1 MKLLRPR
8 DQFWGH
14 GYAGTSLDDLV
25 AVTGLGRG
33 SLYGAFGDKHTI
45 FMRAL
50 DEYSTATMAA
60 VRAELRDSAESAYD
74 RLVGH
79 IRSMARVNA
88 TDSKRRGCLTA
99 KSAAELGATDKAVA
113 RGSSASLIRTG
124 PNLQRPLQLP
134 NAKVTSI
141 VRSIRGIWPRSCW
154 RYCEAWRR
162 CARAERRAPRSPARA
177 NRPSHCFPARASERS
192 GRRGEFPAPQG
203 PRRAGKSTLRGG
215 CLLQVID

>member
-1 MKLLRPR
+1 MARPRKFVEDEVIEAAR

-113 RGSSASLIRTG
+113 RGVKRFLDTYRSELAETIAAAQREGHLDSAVNSRDLAALVLAILRGMEALRKGGASSATITSAGEQAIAL
-124 PNLQRPLQLP
+124 LP
-134 NAKVTSI
+134 
-141 VRSIRGIWPRSCW
+141 R
-154 RYCEAWRR
+154 
-162 CARAERRAPRSPARA
+162 ARV
-177 NRPSHCFPARASERS
+177 
-192 GRRGEFPAPQG
+192 G
-203 PRRAGKSTLRGG
+203 T
-215 CLLQVID
+215 

>member
-1 MKLLRPR
+1 MARPRKFVEDQVIEAAR

-113 RGSSASLIRTG
+113 RGIKRFLDTYRSELAETIAAAQREGHLDSAVNSRDLAALVLAILRGMEALRKGGASSATITSAGEQAIAL
-124 PNLQRPLQLP
+124 LP
-134 NAKVTSI
+134 
-141 VRSIRGIWPRSCW
+141 R
-154 RYCEAWRR
+154 
-162 CARAERRAPRSPARA
+162 ARA
-177 NRPSHCFPARASERS
+177 
-192 GRRGEFPAPQG
+192 G
-203 PRRAGKSTLRGG
+203 T
-215 CLLQVID
+215 

>member
-1 MKLLRPR
+1 MARPRKFVEDQVIGAAR
-8 DQFWGH
+8 DQFWAH

-113 RGSSASLIRTG
+113 RGVKRFLDTYRSELAETIAAAQREGHLDSAVNSRDLAALVLAILRGMEALRKGGASSATITSAGEQAIAL
-124 PNLQRPLQLP
+124 LP
-134 NAKVTSI
+134 
-141 VRSIRGIWPRSCW
+141 R
-154 RYCEAWRR
+154 
-162 CARAERRAPRSPARA
+162 ARV
-177 NRPSHCFPARASERS
+177 
-192 GRRGEFPAPQG
+192 G
-203 PRRAGKSTLRGG
+203 T
-215 CLLQVID
+215 

>member
-1 MKLLRPR
+1 MARPRKFVEDQVIEAAR

-60 VRAELRDSAESAYD
+60 VRAELRGSAESAYD

-113 RGSSASLIRTG
+113 RGVKRFLDAYRSELAETIAAAQREGHLDSAVNSRDLAALVLAILRGMEALRKGGASSATITSAGEQAIAL
-124 PNLQRPLQLP
+124 LP
-134 NAKVTSI
+134 
-141 VRSIRGIWPRSCW
+141 R
-154 RYCEAWRR
+154 
-162 CARAERRAPRSPARA
+162 ARV
-177 NRPSHCFPARASERS
+177 
-192 GRRGEFPAPQG
+192 G
-203 PRRAGKSTLRGG
+203 T
-215 CLLQVID
+215 

>member
-1 MKLLRPR
+1 MARPRKFVEDQVVGAAR
-8 DQFWGH
+8 DQFWAH
-14 GYAGTSLDDLV
+14 GYTGTSLDDLV

-79 IRSMARVNA
+79 IRSMARANA

-99 KSAAELGATDKAVA
+99 KSAAELAATDKAVA
-113 RGSSASLIRTG
+113 RRVKRFLDRYQSELAETIAAAQREGDVDSAVNSRDLAALVLALLRGMEALRKGGASSATITTVGEQAVAL
-124 PNLQRPLQLP
+124 LP
-134 NAKVTSI
+134 
-141 VRSIRGIWPRSCW
+141 RG
-154 RYCEAWRR
+154 
-162 CARAERRAPRSPARA
+162 
-177 NRPSHCFPARASERS
+177 HV
-192 GRRGEFPAPQG
+192 
-203 PRRAGKSTLRGG
+203 GG
-215 CLLQVID
+215 

>member
-1 MKLLRPR
+1 MARPRKFVEDQVIEAAR

-113 RGSSASLIRTG
+113 RGVKRFLDTYRSELAETIAAAQREGHLDSAVNSRDLAALVLAILRGMEALRKGGASSATITSAAEQAIAL
-124 PNLQRPLQLP
+124 LP
-134 NAKVTSI
+134 
-141 VRSIRGIWPRSCW
+141 R
-154 RYCEAWRR
+154 
-162 CARAERRAPRSPARA
+162 ARV
-177 NRPSHCFPARASERS
+177 
-192 GRRGEFPAPQG
+192 G
-203 PRRAGKSTLRGG
+203 T
-215 CLLQVID
+215 

>member
-1 MKLLRPR
+1 MARPRKFVEDQVIEAAR

-113 RGSSASLIRTG
+113 RGVKRFLDTYRSELAETIAAAQREGHLDSAVNSRDLAALVLAILRGMEALRKGGASSATITSAGEQAIAL
-124 PNLQRPLQLP
+124 LP
-134 NAKVTSI
+134 
-141 VRSIRGIWPRSCW
+141 R
-154 RYCEAWRR
+154 
-162 CARAERRAPRSPARA
+162 ARA
-177 NRPSHCFPARASERS
+177 
-192 GRRGEFPAPQG
+192 G
-203 PRRAGKSTLRGG
+203 T
-215 CLLQVID
+215 

>member
-1 MKLLRPR
+1 MARPRKFVEDQVIEAAR

-50 DEYSTATMAA
+50 DEYSTATMAV
-60 VRAELRDSAESAYD
+60 VRAELRDSAESAYG

-79 IRSMARVNA
+79 IRSMARTNA

-99 KSAAELGATDKAVA
+99 KSAAELAATDKAVA
-113 RGSSASLIRTG
+113 RRVKRFLDAYQTELAETIAGAQREGALEGAVDPPDLAALVLVILRGMEALRKGGASSATITNAGEKAIAFVPG
-124 PNLQRPLQLP
+124 P
-134 NAKVTSI
+134 S
-141 VRSIRGIWPRSCW
+141 
-154 RYCEAWRR
+154 
-162 CARAERRAPRSPARA
+162 
-177 NRPSHCFPARASERS
+177 
-192 GRRGEFPAPQG
+192 
-203 PRRAGKSTLRGG
+203 
-215 CLLQVID
+215 

>member
-1 MKLLRPR
+1 MARPRKFVEDQVIGAAR
-8 DQFWGH
+8 DQFWAH

-45 FMRAL
+45 FVRAL

-99 KSAAELGATDKAVA
+99 KSAAELAASDKAVA
-113 RGSSASLIRTG
+113 RRVKRFFDAYQSELAETIAAAQREGDLNGVVNSRDLAALVLALLRGMEALRKGGASSATITSAGEQAIAL
-124 PNLQRPLQLP
+124 LP
-134 NAKVTSI
+134 
-141 VRSIRGIWPRSCW
+141 
-154 RYCEAWRR
+154 
-162 CARAERRAPRSPARA
+162 RA
-177 NRPSHCFPARASERS
+177 HV
-192 GRRGEFPAPQG
+192 
-203 PRRAGKSTLRGG
+203 GG
-215 CLLQVID
+215 

>member
-1 MKLLRPR
+1 MARPRKFVEDQVIGAAR
-8 DQFWGH
+8 DQFWTH

-50 DEYSTATMAA
+50 DEYSTATMAG

-99 KSAAELGATDKAVA
+99 KSAAELAATDKAVA
-113 RGSSASLIRTG
+113 RRVKRFLDAYQTELAETIAAAQREGDLDGAVDSRDLAALVLVILRGMEALRKGGASSAAITSAGEQAIAL
-124 PNLQRPLQLP
+124 LP
-134 NAKVTSI
+134 GAHD
-141 VRSIRGIWPRSCW
+141 G
-154 RYCEAWRR
+154 A
-162 CARAERRAPRSPARA
+162 
-177 NRPSHCFPARASERS
+177 
-192 GRRGEFPAPQG
+192 
-203 PRRAGKSTLRGG
+203 
-215 CLLQVID
+215 

>member
-1 MKLLRPR
+1 MARPRKFVEDQVIGAAR
-8 DQFWGH
+8 DQFWAH

-60 VRAELRDSAESAYD
+60 VRAALRDSAESAYD

-79 IRSMARVNA
+79 IRSMARANA

-99 KSAAELGATDKAVA
+99 KSAAELAATDKAVA
-113 RGSSASLIRTG
+113 RRVKRFLDTYQSELAATIAAAQREGDVDGAVNSRDLAALLLAILRGMEALRKGGASSATITSAGEQAIAL
-124 PNLQRPLQLP
+124 LP
-134 NAKVTSI
+134 SGHD
-141 VRSIRGIWPRSCW
+141 RG
-154 RYCEAWRR
+154 
-162 CARAERRAPRSPARA
+162 
-177 NRPSHCFPARASERS
+177 
-192 GRRGEFPAPQG
+192 
-203 PRRAGKSTLRGG
+203 
-215 CLLQVID
+215 

>member
-1 MKLLRPR
+1 MARPRKFVEDQVIEAVR
-8 DQFWGH
+8 DQFWTH

-60 VRAELRDSAESAYD
+60 VRAELQDSAESAYD

-79 IRSMARVNA
+79 IRSIARANA

-99 KSAAELGATDKAVA
+99 KSAAELAATDKAVA
-113 RGSSASLIRTG
+113 RRVKRFFGVYQSELAETIAAAQREGDVDGAVNSQDLAALLLALLRGMEALRKGGASSAMIT
-124 PNLQRPLQLP
+124 
-134 NAKVTSI
+134 
-141 VRSIRGIWPRSCW
+141 
-154 RYCEAWRR
+154 
-162 CARAERRAPRSPARA
+162 
-177 NRPSHCFPARASERS
+177 
-192 GRRGEFPAPQG
+192 
-203 PRRAGKSTLRGG
+203 RAGEQAIVLLPRGHG
-215 CLLQVID
+215 GG

>member
-1 MKLLRPR
+1 MARPRKFVEDQVIEAAR
-8 DQFWGH
+8 DQFWGD

-99 KSAAELGATDKAVA
+99 KSAAELAATDEAVA
-113 RGSSASLIRTG
+113 RRVKRFLDTYRSELADTIAAAQREGDLDSAANSRDLAALVLAVLRGMEALRKGGASSATITSVGEQAIAL
-124 PNLQRPLQLP
+124 LP
-134 NAKVTSI
+134 
-141 VRSIRGIWPRSCW
+141 R
-154 RYCEAWRR
+154 
-162 CARAERRAPRSPARA
+162 ARVGA
-177 NRPSHCFPARASERS
+177 
-192 GRRGEFPAPQG
+192 
-203 PRRAGKSTLRGG
+203 
-215 CLLQVID
+215 

>member
-1 MKLLRPR
+1 MARPRKFVEDQVIGAAR
-8 DQFWGH
+8 DQFWTH

-50 DEYSTATMAA
+50 DEYSTATMAG
-60 VRAELRDSAESAYD
+60 VRAELWDSAESAYE

-99 KSAAELGATDKAVA
+99 KSAAELAATDKAVA
-113 RGSSASLIRTG
+113 RRVRRFLDAYQTELAETIAAAQREGDLDGAVDPPDLAALVLVILRGMEALRKGGASSATITNAGEQAIALLPG
-124 PNLQRPLQLP
+124 P
-134 NAKVTSI
+134 SD
-141 VRSIRGIWPRSCW
+141 
-154 RYCEAWRR
+154 
-162 CARAERRAPRSPARA
+162 
-177 NRPSHCFPARASERS
+177 H
-192 GRRGEFPAPQG
+192 
-203 PRRAGKSTLRGG
+203 
-215 CLLQVID
+215 

>member
-1 MKLLRPR
+1 MARPRKFVEDQVIEAAR

-79 IRSMARVNA
+79 IRRMARVNA
-88 TDSKRRGCLTA
+88 TDSTRRGCLTA

-113 RGSSASLIRTG
+113 RGVKRFLDTYRSELAETIAAAQREGHLDSAVNSRDLAALVLAILRGMEALRKGGASSATITSAGEQAIAL
-124 PNLQRPLQLP
+124 LP
-134 NAKVTSI
+134 
-141 VRSIRGIWPRSCW
+141 R
-154 RYCEAWRR
+154 
-162 CARAERRAPRSPARA
+162 ARV
-177 NRPSHCFPARASERS
+177 
-192 GRRGEFPAPQG
+192 G
-203 PRRAGKSTLRGG
+203 T
-215 CLLQVID
+215 

>member
-1 MKLLRPR
+1 MARPRKFVEDQVIEAAR

-113 RGSSASLIRTG
+113 RGVKRFLDTYRSELAETIAAAQREGHLDSAVNSRDLAALVLAILRGMEALRKGGASSATITSAGEQAIAL
-124 PNLQRPLQLP
+124 LP
-134 NAKVTSI
+134 
-141 VRSIRGIWPRSCW
+141 R
-154 RYCEAWRR
+154 
-162 CARAERRAPRSPARA
+162 ARV
-177 NRPSHCFPARASERS
+177 
-192 GRRGEFPAPQG
+192 G
-203 PRRAGKSTLRGG
+203 T
-215 CLLQVID
+215 

>member
-1 MKLLRPR
+1 MARPRKFVEDQVIGAAR
-8 DQFWGH
+8 DQFWAH

-50 DEYSTATMAA
+50 DEYSTATMAV

-99 KSAAELGATDKAVA
+99 KSAAELAATDKAVA
-113 RGSSASLIRTG
+113 RRVKRFLDAYHAELAETIAAAQREGDLDGAVDSQDLAALVLVILRGMEALRKGGASSGT
-124 PNLQRPLQLP
+124 
-134 NAKVTSI
+134 VTS
-141 VRSIRGIWPRSCW
+141 
-154 RYCEAWRR
+154 A
-162 CARAERRAPRSPARA
+162 AEQAIALLPAR
-177 NRPSHCFPARASERS
+177 R
-192 GRRGEFPAPQG
+192 
-203 PRRAGKSTLRGG
+203 
-215 CLLQVID
+215 